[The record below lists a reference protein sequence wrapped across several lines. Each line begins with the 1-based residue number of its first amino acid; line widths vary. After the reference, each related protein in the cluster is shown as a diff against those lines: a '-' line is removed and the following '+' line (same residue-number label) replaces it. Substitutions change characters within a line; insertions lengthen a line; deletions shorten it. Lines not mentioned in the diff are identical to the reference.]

1 MIALF
6 GLSKISVLNSLITS
20 PVSTPDF
27 FARPFHLS
35 VSIVILPSLSTRLT
49 PYSSNE

>member
-1 MIALF
+1 MIALS
-6 GLSKISVLNSLITS
+6 GCSKFSILNSLITS

-35 VSIVILPSLSTRLT
+35 VSTVILPSLSARLI
-49 PYSSNE
+49 P